1 MLGQQQSERNF
12 ADFRR
17 LKSRRTEMKPAL
29 GSLNRHSDQENDT
42 KKREDAAVNGIRQI
56 QELFIADRMKK
67 QKRSDTD
74 AAPQNLSKRE
84 KSPASR
90 HAASGAVYRNNPY
103 KKQKQCRNEANP
115 IQQPQRI
122 EKTRFLVIH
131 SLRTLLLDLAPPFD
145 ANYRDIGHKG
155 HRTVSP
161 VKIHFNF

>member
-56 QELFIADRMKK
+56 QELFVSNRIKEK
-67 QKRSDTD
+67 KRSNTD
-74 AAPQNLSKRE
+74 AAPQNLSQRE
-84 KSPASR
+84 KSSASG
-90 HAASGAVYRNNPY
+90 HTASGAVYRNDPY

-115 IQQPQRI
+115 IQQPQSI
-122 EKTRFLVIH
+122 EKTLFLVIH
-131 SLRTLLLDLAPPFD
+131 LRRTLLLDLAPPFD